1 MSHLLDDSMVN
12 ALEVG
17 GTFTFVIEVQSAL
30 ENGPLGTVK
39 VKDALWR
46 DDIVE
51 LERGEIIHEEAQKE
65 LADYLRQH
73 KCIKILLNG
82 CEVWKRKPE
91 KVILISE
98 DNFYHDTL

>member
-1 MSHLLDDSMVN
+1 MSHLLDDSMVK

-17 GTFTFVIEVQSAL
+17 GTFTFVIEVQSTL

-82 CEVWKRKPE
+82 REVWKRKPE

-98 DNFYHDTL
+98 NNFYHDTL

>member
-1 MSHLLDDSMVN
+1 MSHLLDDSMVK
-12 ALEVG
+12 ALEAG
-17 GTFTFVIEVQSAL
+17 GTFTFVIEVQSTL
-30 ENGPLGTVK
+30 ENGPLGTFK
-39 VKDALWR
+39 VKDAIWR

-51 LERGEIIHEEAQKE
+51 LERGEVIHEEAQKE

-82 CEVWKRKPE
+82 REVWKRKPQ

-98 DNFYHDTL
+98 DNFYRDTL